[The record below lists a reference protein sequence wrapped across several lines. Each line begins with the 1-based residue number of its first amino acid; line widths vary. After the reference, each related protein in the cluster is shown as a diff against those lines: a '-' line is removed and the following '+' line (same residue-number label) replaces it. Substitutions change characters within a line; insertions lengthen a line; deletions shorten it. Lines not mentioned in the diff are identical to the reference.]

1 MDRRLYPANWDELA
15 RSIKDAANWQC
26 ENCGR
31 PCRKPGET
39 LSDFEERIAENFAE
53 PWGDDLYENVED
65 EEFGFVPVLRDRRF
79 VLTVAHLNHRPEDC
93 RPENLR
99 AWCNPCHGRY
109 DLAATPLKKRLKA
122 ERNGQLTLG
131 V

>member
-1 MDRRLYPANWDELA
+1 MDRKLYPANWEEIA
-15 RSIKDAANWQC
+15 RAVKESANWQC

-31 PCRKPGET
+31 PCRKPGENRWDL
-39 LSDFEERIAENFAE
+39 LSRLSNR
-53 PWGDDLYENVED
+53 WLDDL
-65 EEFGFVPVLRDRRF
+65 EFSGVDDTEPKWTRF

-93 RPENLR
+93 RPENLK
-99 AWCNPCHGRY
+99 AWCSVCHCRY
-109 DLAATPLKKRLKA
+109 DLAAMPQKKRIKA